1 MLRGVSDGAADLA
14 RGDTGRFMNA
24 VALRV
29 APPRSG
35 TGSKGPKKPAEAQPK
50 PAPSKPV
57 PSKPE
62 PEAEAQSPLQK
73 LMHRF
78 R

>member
-1 MLRGVSDGAADLA
+1 
-14 RGDTGRFMNA
+14 MNA

-35 TGSKGPKKPAEAQPK
+35 TGSKGPKKPTEAQPK
-50 PAPSKPV
+50 PAPSKP
-57 PSKPE
+57 E
-62 PEAEAQSPLQK
+62 PEAEPQSPLQK
-73 LMHRF
+73 LMDRF